1 MKTLLTLSLATVAL
15 SVPVFAKDK
24 PLELKPTTTAKVSA
38 PAATTVAAVAPA
50 AEAKPS
56 PFKDDQDKNGYAL
69 GMNVGVN
76 WKRQG
81 MPHELIN
88 LDSFTRGLKDTL
100 TGSPALLSEPEV
112 RATLMALQ
120 QTVAEQKKLEA
131 EKAKDAGVK
140 FLADNKAKPG
150 VVTLPSGLQY
160 KVITDGKGES
170 PKPEDTVTV
179 DYRGTL
185 VDGTE
190 FDSSYKRGQPATFRV
205 GGVIKGWTEALQLM
219 KPGSKWELYIPND
232 LAYGENAPPGS
243 GIPAGAPLVF
253 EVALQSFSRPTP
265 PPAPPMPTPI
275 TSDIIKV
282 PSAEELKHGAK
293 IETIKAEDI
302 QKELDKAKKK

>member
-1 MKTLLTLSLATVAL
+1 MKTFLTLSLATVAL
-15 SVPVFAKDK
+15 SGQVFAKDK
-24 PLELKPTTTAKVSA
+24 PLELKPATSAKVT
-38 PAATTVAAVAPA
+38 PAATTVVTAAPA

-56 PFKDDQDKNGYAL
+56 PFKDDKEKNGYAL

-81 MPHELIN
+81 MPYEMLN
-88 LDSFTRGLKDTL
+88 LDSFARGLKDAL
-100 TGSPALLSEPEV
+100 SGSPTLLTEPEV
-112 RATLMALQ
+112 RAALMALQ
-120 QTVAEQKKLEA
+120 QTVVEQKKVEA
-131 EKAKDAGVK
+131 EKAKEAGVK

-150 VVTLPSGLQY
+150 VITLPSGLQY
-160 KVITDGKGES
+160 KIITAGKGES
-170 PKPEDTVTV
+170 PKAEDTVTV

-205 GGVIKGWTEALQLM
+205 SGVIKGWTEALQLM
-219 KPGSKWELYIPND
+219 KPGSKWELYIPNE
-232 LAYGENAPPGS
+232 LAYGESAPPGS

-253 EVALQSFSRPTP
+253 EVSLQSFSKPTPVTP
-265 PPAPPMPTPI
+265 PPMPQPI

-282 PSAEELKHGAK
+282 PSAEELKRGAK

>member
-1 MKTLLTLSLATVAL
+1 
-15 SVPVFAKDK
+15 
-24 PLELKPTTTAKVSA
+24 
-38 PAATTVAAVAPA
+38 
-50 AEAKPS
+50 
-56 PFKDDQDKNGYAL
+56 
-69 GMNVGVN
+69 
-76 WKRQG
+76 
-81 MPHELIN
+81 
-88 LDSFTRGLKDTL
+88 
-100 TGSPALLSEPEV
+100 
-112 RATLMALQ
+112 MALQ
-120 QTVAEQKKLEA
+120 QAANELKKVEA
-131 EKAKDAGVK
+131 DKAKAAGEK

-160 KVITDGKGES
+160 KILTEGKGTES
-170 PKPEDTVTV
+170 PKAEDTVTV
-179 DYRGTL
+179 QYRGSL
-185 VDGTE
+185 VGGTE

-219 KPGSKWELYIPND
+219 KPGSKWELYIPNE

-253 EVALQSFSRPTP
+253 EVELQTFTKPTP
-265 PPAPPMPTPI
+265 PPAPPMPQPI